1 MWWRSGV
8 GKGGGGQQV
17 GGMKFKPL
25 FPHSQIE
32 SGGGGR
38 GRGWQEVGGEK
49 FERPS
54 PSSTELLHCS

>member
-8 GKGGGGQQV
+8 GEGGGGQQV

-32 SGGGGR
+32 SGGGG
-38 GRGWQEVGGEK
+38 GGEGK
-49 FERPS
+49 GVARS
-54 PSSTELLHCS
+54 RR